1 MSLARSG
8 AARAR
13 QTLARSD
20 GIGAYPAVER
30 RRDVDELIAV
40 AGGSDDAPAPLELDF
55 KVGGR
60 ETNRGVGPD
69 GKVYT
74 YDARYADIV
83 PDQRIVYSY
92 EMYQDGRRVSM
103 SIGTVELESE
113 GGATRLIYTEQG
125 AFLDGLDSPADR
137 EHGTREL
144 LDALGG
150 VLQRAPARA

>member
-1 MSLARSG
+1 MEERSVIHATFSIERTYPTSPSRVF
-8 AARAR
+8 AAW
-13 QTLARSD
+13 SD
-20 GIGAYPAVER
+20 PDTKR
-30 RRDVDELIAV
+30 RWF
-40 AGGSDDAPAPLELDF
+40 GGSDEAPAPLELDF
-55 KVGGR
+55 KVGGH

-92 EMYQDGRRVSM
+92 EMYQDGTRISV
-103 SIGTVELESE
+103 SIGTVELEAVA
-113 GGATRLIYTEQG
+113 GATRLIYTEQG
-125 AFLDGLDSPADR
+125 AFLDGLDSSADR

>member
-1 MSLARSG
+1 MHSRSVTHATFSIERSYPTSPSRVF
-8 AARAR
+8 AAW
-13 QTLARSD
+13 SD
-20 GIGAYPAVER
+20 PDTKR
-30 RRDVDELIAV
+30 HWF
-40 AGGSDDAPAPLELDF
+40 GGSHDAPAPLELDF

-69 GKVYT
+69 GKIYT

-92 EMYQDGRRVSM
+92 EMYQDGTRISV
-103 SIGTVELESE
+103 SIGTVELESD
-113 GGATRLIYTEQG
+113 GGTTRLVYTEQG
-125 AFLDGLDSPADR
+125 AFLDGLDSPVDR

-150 VLQRAPARA
+150 VLQRAPAPA